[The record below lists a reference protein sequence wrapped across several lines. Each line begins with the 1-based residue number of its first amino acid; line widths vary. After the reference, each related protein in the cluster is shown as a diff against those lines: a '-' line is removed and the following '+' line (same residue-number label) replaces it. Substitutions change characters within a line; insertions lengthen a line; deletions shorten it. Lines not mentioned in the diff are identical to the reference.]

1 MTFDRLPVEM
11 AELIILET
19 AVANWRTVTHTDVSH
34 ILADLGAVDSCWSA
48 VVSGTVF
55 QNLLSARIQRLV
67 NEGKSTSASSYN
79 YSSLS

>member
-19 AVANWRTVTHTDVSH
+19 AVANWRTVTHTDVSS
-34 ILADLGAVDSCWSA
+34 ILEDLGNVDSCWSA

-55 QNLLSARIQRLV
+55 RNRLSDRIQRLV
-67 NEGKSTSASSYN
+67 KEGKSTSASSYN
-79 YSSLS
+79 YSSPS